1 MLFSSVTFLFF
12 FLPITLMLHQLLPWR
27 WKNHLL
33 LAASVLFY
41 ASGEPVYILL
51 LAFSAFV
58 GWLHGLYMT
67 RHPRP
72 QRRPG
77 ERHLLE
83 FGVFAVL

>member
-27 WKNHLL
+27 WKNHVL

-51 LAFSAFV
+51 LAF
-58 GWLHGLYMT
+58 
-67 RHPRP
+67 
-72 QRRPG
+72 
-77 ERHLLE
+77 
-83 FGVFAVL
+83 